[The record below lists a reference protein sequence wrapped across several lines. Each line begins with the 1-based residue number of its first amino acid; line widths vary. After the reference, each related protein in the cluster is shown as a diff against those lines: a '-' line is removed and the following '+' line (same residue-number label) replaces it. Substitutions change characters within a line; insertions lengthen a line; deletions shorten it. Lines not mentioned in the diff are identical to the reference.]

1 MPSSGS
7 SSVTAGVN
15 LGTDTSASI
24 QFSMSANWSELK
36 FTSKTSAATGVYGAT
51 WCDGSRSDYTQYS
64 SEYLGAFIFQ
74 YKGDSGVYL
83 YMDAKY
89 YGTYSGVISKDSK
102 GMVLKKRAY
111 PYAFSLLSSCGEV
124 AEPTRQTKFL
134 LSKEAMIYSYCCDAP
149 MLEKWSVGERIESI
163 EEIPTVEN
171 SKTVACVAINGDET
185 PSSSLN
191 PKFIQ
196 EIYNRIS
203 KGNSARFL
211 YHFVDVSFL
220 KGTPFRYYFGK
231 TGEYRAAYSEPVHF
245 YNYGATKG
253 YHYAF
258 LAAPKETRP
267 TQNAKMR

>member
-102 GMVLKKRAY
+102 GMVLKKTGV
-111 PYAFSLLSSCGEV
+111 SLCVFASFIVWRGCG
-124 AEPTRQTKFL
+124 TNKTNQ
-134 LSKEAMIYSYCCDAP
+134 
-149 MLEKWSVGERIESI
+149 
-163 EEIPTVEN
+163 IP
-171 SKTVACVAINGDET
+171 S
-185 PSSSLN
+185 
-191 PKFIQ
+191 
-196 EIYNRIS
+196 
-203 KGNSARFL
+203 
-211 YHFVDVSFL
+211 
-220 KGTPFRYYFGK
+220 
-231 TGEYRAAYSEPVHF
+231 
-245 YNYGATKG
+245 
-253 YHYAF
+253 
-258 LAAPKETRP
+258 
-267 TQNAKMR
+267 

>member
-102 GMVLKKRAY
+102 GMVLKNGRILMR
-111 PYAFSLLSSCGEV
+111 FRFFHRV
-124 AEPTRQTKFL
+124 
-134 LSKEAMIYSYCCDAP
+134 
-149 MLEKWSVGERIESI
+149 ERLRNQQDK
-163 EEIPTVEN
+163 PN
-171 SKTVACVAINGDET
+171 
-185 PSSSLN
+185 
-191 PKFIQ
+191 
-196 EIYNRIS
+196 
-203 KGNSARFL
+203 
-211 YHFVDVSFL
+211 SFL
-220 KGTPFRYYFGK
+220 AR
-231 TGEYRAAYSEPVHF
+231 R
-245 YNYGATKG
+245 
-253 YHYAF
+253 
-258 LAAPKETRP
+258 L
-267 TQNAKMR
+267 